1 MPRRK
6 CRIINAD
13 QLDQNIV
20 CDYEEVSTCPLC
32 HVSVI
37 PSAICGCYVPSA
49 NPEIISPNVYIF
61 FLCPHCRE
69 VFSTKYMSV
78 DNKTSLFTRSSP
90 TLSPKN
96 ALTYKFSSPIQ
107 AMSSMFVTTFSQSA
121 AAESQNLTEIAGCG
135 YRKSVEYLVKD
146 YLCHKFPDQ
155 SETIQSEFLGKA
167 IQRIDDPR
175 VKTLAERATW
185 IGNDETHYIKKHET
199 LDIGDMKRFIS
210 AMLSYIEA
218 ELTFEEALSIEPK

>member
-1 MPRRK
+1 MSKNQITIESLGFPHGQRT
-6 CRIINAD
+6 CN
-13 QLDQNIV
+13 
-20 CDYEEVSTCPLC
+20 YEEVSTCPLC
-32 HVSVI
+32 HVSIV
-37 PSAICGCYVPSA
+37 PTAIFGCYTPQNDPHHGPIVH
-49 NPEIISPNVYIF
+49 IL
-61 FLCPHCRE
+61 FLCPHCQK
-69 VFSTKYMSV
+69 VFLAKYTSV
-78 DNKTSLFTRSSP
+78 DDGRYLCAYFQP

-96 ALTYKFSSPIQ
+96 SQNFTFPSSIQ
-107 AMSSMFVTTFSQSA
+107 DMSPMFVATFNQSV
-121 AAESQNLTEIAGCG
+121 AAESQDLTEIAGCG

-146 YLCHKFPDQ
+146 YLCRKFPDQ

-185 IGNDETHYIKKHET
+185 IGNDETHYIKKHEA

-218 ELTFEEALSIEPK
+218 ELIFEEALSIEPQ